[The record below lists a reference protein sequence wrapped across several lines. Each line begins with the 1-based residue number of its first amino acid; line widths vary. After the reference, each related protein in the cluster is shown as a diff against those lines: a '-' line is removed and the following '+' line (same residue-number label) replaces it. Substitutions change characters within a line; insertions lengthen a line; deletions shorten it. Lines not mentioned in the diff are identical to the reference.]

1 MGGGMG
7 ADIGAVFRAE
17 LGAEI
22 ADAALVTSVAWLV
35 TRAVP
40 WRLSDV
46 GAALTVEARVEAG
59 AGARAETEVETSD
72 GFCVIG
78 FVVAHASSPK
88 ANTMVM
94 VKRLKNLSKFIFM
107 SLKEPESSSVFS

>member
-1 MGGGMG
+1 M
-7 ADIGAVFRAE
+7 GAVFRAE
-17 LGAEI
+17 LEAEM

-35 TRAVP
+35 TRVVP

-59 AGARAETEVETSD
+59 AGARAETSD

-94 VKRLKNLSKFIFM
+94 VKHLKNLSKFIFM